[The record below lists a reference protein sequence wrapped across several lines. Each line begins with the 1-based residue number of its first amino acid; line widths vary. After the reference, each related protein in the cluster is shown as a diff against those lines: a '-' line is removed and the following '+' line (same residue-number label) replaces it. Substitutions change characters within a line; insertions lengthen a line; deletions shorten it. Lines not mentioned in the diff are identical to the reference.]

1 MKYRK
6 LTSYKYQ
13 LYEPYNLNLPAE
25 FSGQMAN
32 LSHII
37 LVNNLLHIK
46 AGYAWNGATCAWD
59 TKTFMKGSLE
69 HDALYQLMRQ
79 GEMTREL
86 RIEADR
92 LLRHTCL
99 GAGMSKFRAD
109 YVYNAVR
116 LFAEGASKN
125 GIEHFDRIYEV

>member
-13 LYEPYNLNLPAE
+13 TLEPYNLHLPQE

-46 AGYAWNGATCAWD
+46 AGYCWDGASWAVD
-59 TKTFMKGSLE
+59 TDTFMKGSLI
-69 HDALYQLMRQ
+69 HDNLYQLMRQ
-79 GEMTREL
+79 GEIRRSL
-86 RIEADR
+86 RIEADKVMR
-92 LLRHTCL
+92 DTCL

-109 YVYNAVR
+109 YVYKGVR

-125 GIEHFDRIYEV
+125 GVEHYDKIYEV